1 MNLRSLAFWALDAAG
16 KGNRRK
22 NLQDVISLNDRSER
36 STAKRLHLLEEHL
49 IFVTANIPFYRQFKG
64 TSSLS
69 DFPVL
74 NKDKIRP
81 LRDEMLTEGTA
92 TENLHTAST
101 SGSTGTPFR
110 ILHSKIKRQRIN
122 AESIYFGRL
131 AGYEIG
137 NPLWHLKIWTDRNK
151 HNRLSVFS
159 KNLHPIDVSTFS
171 TEDVPDLFRRIQGRK
186 GKNSII
192 AYSSSLETIAR
203 AFQTD
208 KNHDIPR
215 PKIFSMLGQSEPLSQ
230 QAREILF
237 EVFDTYPVGRYGM
250 EETGILAQQDVSAD
264 GIYRMNL
271 ASHIVEVL
279 KFDND
284 EQAAAGELGRVVVT
298 DLFNKVQPLIRYD
311 TGDLAVVESY
321 EDGTNFVESLARID
335 GRSRERIY
343 DVNDKPLTPMIAYNF
358 WWKYPEILQYQI
370 VQNGQ
375 GDYLLRIETS
385 ESFQRETELINDFTK
400 QVGTG
405 SQIKIEHASSNFRHA
420 SGKRQVI
427 VSNYTPPEKN

>member
-1 MNLRSLAFWALDAAG
+1 MNLRSLAFWALDTAT

-22 NLQDVISLNDRSER
+22 NLQDVINLNDRSEH
-36 STAKRLHLLEEHL
+36 STAKRFHLLDEHL
-49 IFVTANIPFYRQFKG
+49 AFVTANIPFYRQFKG
-64 TSSLS
+64 ASSLS
-69 DFPVL
+69 DFPIL

-81 LRDEMLTEGTA
+81 LHEEMLTEGT
-92 TENLHTAST
+92 TTKNLHTAST

-110 ILHSKIKRQRIN
+110 IFHSKAKRQRIN
-122 AESIYFGRL
+122 AEAIYFGRL

-137 NPLWHLKIWTDRNK
+137 TPLWHLKIWTDRNK
-151 HNRLSVFS
+151 HSRLSVFS

-171 TEDVPDLFRRIQGRK
+171 TEDVPDLLKRIQKKK
-186 GKNSII
+186 GNNSII

-203 AFQTD
+203 AFQAD
-208 KNHDIPR
+208 KSQGLPR

-237 EVFDTYPVGRYGM
+237 DTFGTYPVGRYGM
-250 EETGILAQQDVSAD
+250 EETGVLAQQDVSAD

-279 KFDND
+279 KLNND
-284 EQAAAGELGRVVVT
+284 EQASAGELGRVVVT

-321 EDGTNFVESLARID
+321 ENGTNFVESLARLD

-343 DVNDKPLTPMIAYNF
+343 DINDKPLTPMIAYNF

-370 VQNGQ
+370 VQNGR

-385 ESFQRETELINDFTK
+385 ESFQRETELIDDFTK
-400 QVGTG
+400 QVGDG
-405 SQIKIEHASSNFRHA
+405 SKIEIEYDSSHFRHA

-427 VSNYTPPEKN
+427 VSNYTPPENN